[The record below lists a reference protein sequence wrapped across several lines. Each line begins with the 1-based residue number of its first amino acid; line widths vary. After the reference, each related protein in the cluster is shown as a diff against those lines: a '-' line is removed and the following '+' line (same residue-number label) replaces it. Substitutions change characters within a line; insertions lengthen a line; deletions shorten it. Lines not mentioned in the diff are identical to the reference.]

1 MRIWD
6 IGIDRLK
13 KITTY
18 EKLKDA
24 NAAYRRERA
33 LWAKGDKF
41 YGDGAEAFES
51 EYEVARVVDGW
62 DRFHGY
68 AIAPRAEISCGRRYC
83 KTE

>member
-1 MRIWD
+1 MLRIWD

-13 KITTY
+13 KITIY

-24 NAAYRRERA
+24 NAEYRRRRA
-33 LWAKGDKF
+33 EWAKGDKF
-41 YGDGAEAFES
+41 YGDGAAAFEI

-68 AIAPRAEISCGRRYC
+68 AIAPRAEISHGWRYC
-83 KTE
+83 K